1 MTSASLIDAKARSC
15 LAALHHQ
22 QPGAADVFA
31 DMNARHDLPRF
42 ATCRFGIAES
52 PSPHYSGGVRWPKE
66 RSVITLG
73 NFVKLASCAL
83 MCLIAAPAHASLSW
97 EPMGPV
103 PTSAGMTAVVS
114 DPEDSR
120 ILWIASNASV
130 WVSDDSGESFNLVLQ
145 LSRSAASTRLVGA
158 GVSVDIDG
166 TVDTGE
172 PLAPDPTED
181 DDGNEVDPDALDEE
195 GVIDDES
202 TSIDPLTGEPILD
215 GIADDTNAIDTGAAD
230 LEETANASETTTSEF
245 GRFGV
250 TRLRVIGDVVYV
262 CTGRGVWY
270 VPRTVRRMGHAREVR
285 LGRRIAVN
293 DVARGPLNRLY
304 LATANGLWSVDTG
317 GVGRQIAGIRDNTE
331 IYALLQ
337 VGPNLI
343 VSAGDGVRL
352 MTADGIFQRLG
363 LGLGRKIV
371 TDLVLVDNERFA
383 LAAGGLIAVAVAA
396 NDGLALVENSWK
408 VPGTTHVAPGRDGTL
423 WAVGVTGAWRFDPET
438 GWVRRSGGLIDRRVS
453 SVAMSASGNA
463 QLYLTGRAGAARL
476 VPEAVRVWNKQA
488 KRQAELVVRGYPT
501 SEETIKAA
509 QDARGARLEDIE
521 GWHTQ
526 RGLSWLAPRVVGAF
540 RWDRRREEESL
551 FIEALGRRILDDV
564 RVIPEDD
571 YFLVE
576 ARWDLAPALYMLAE
590 TQSGVRSFRGRALKA
605 MESVRETV
613 GPLYQTWLK
622 RRLEL
627 AGTHYDSVREYVR
640 DYIGVQAAEADLY
653 VYTHGAFP
661 VTGAI
666 EPKPAANEPSETLSE

>member
-1 MTSASLIDAKARSC
+1 MVTTAARTLSKAYGIVEHKGTRVLPTQHAGLGATAS
-15 LAALHHQ
+15 
-22 QPGAADVFA
+22 
-31 DMNARHDLPRF
+31 
-42 ATCRFGIAES
+42 GIAES
-52 PSPHYSGGVRWPKE
+52 RSPHYSGGFRWPKE

-83 MCLIAAPAHASLSW
+83 VCLITVPAHGSLAW

-103 PTSAGMTAVVS
+103 PSSGGMTAIVS
-114 DPEDSR
+114 DPDDSR
-120 ILWIASNASV
+120 ILWMASSASV

-145 LSRSAASTRLVGA
+145 LSRSAASTRLIGG
-158 GVSVDIDG
+158 GVSVDVDG
-166 TVDTGE
+166 TIDTGE
-172 PLAPDPTED
+172 PLAPDPVED
-181 DDGNEVDPDALDEE
+181 DDGNEVDPDAEDEE
-195 GVIDDES
+195 GVIEDES
-202 TSIDPLTGEPILD
+202 SNIDPLTGEPIVEGVID
-215 GIADDTNAIDTGAAD
+215 DVVEADDQGAAD
-230 LEETANASETTTSEF
+230 LEDTANAAETATSEF

-250 TRLRVIGDVVYV
+250 SRLRVIGDVVYV
-262 CTGRGVWY
+262 CTGRGLWY

-304 LATANGLWSVDTG
+304 LATANGLWSVDTS
-317 GVGRQIAGIRDNTE
+317 GVGRQIAGIRDDTE
-331 IYALLQ
+331 VRALLQ

-343 VSAGDGVRL
+343 VSAADGVRL
-352 MTADGIFQRLG
+352 MTPDGVFQRLG
-363 LGLGRKIV
+363 LGLGRKVV
-371 TDLVLVDNERFA
+371 TDLALVDSERFV
-383 LAAGGLIAVAVAA
+383 LAAGGLVAVAVAA

-423 WAVGVTGAWRFDPET
+423 WAVGVTGAWRFDPDK
-438 GWVRRSGGLIDRRVS
+438 GWVRRSAGLIDRRIS
-453 SVAMSASGNA
+453 SVAPSATGTA
-463 QLYLTGRAGAARL
+463 QMYVTGRAGAARF

-501 SEETIKAA
+501 SEETIAAA
-509 QDARGARLEDIE
+509 QVARGARLEDIE

-526 RGLSWLAPRVVGAF
+526 RGLAWLAPRVVGAF
-540 RWDRRREEESL
+540 RWNRRRIEDSL
-551 FIEALGRRILDDV
+551 FIEALDRRILDEV

-576 ARWDLAPALYMLAE
+576 ARWDLAPAIYALAE

-640 DYIGVQAAEADLY
+640 DYISVQAAEADLY
-653 VYTHGAFP
+653 VYTHGSFP
-661 VTGAI
+661 VTGVTELKPT
-666 EPKPAANEPSETLSE
+666 EPETK